1 MVNVMAK
8 KNAHVAATRTL
19 INSKEDYQE
28 KLLNVSYND
37 KLLEMIEYA
46 EENDVPPYIIFGDKT
61 LEQLVAF
68 KPLSDFELED
78 IYGLGTKKIEK
89 YGEEIM
95 ACIILK
101 KGETMTEEEMKAQYG
116 PDMDPNT
123 GDEGQEEGEE
133 EKKPQQKEEK
143 QQEQPK
149 KKQEVE
155 AQAKKKKKKMGLA
168 ERIGHKPNQLSGGE
182 KQRVAVARALINQPS
197 LILAD
202 EPSGSLDSANKK
214 ELHSLLR
221 ELCNEYGL
229 TILVVTHD
237 KELAEVSD
245 RIIEMRDGN
254 ILSSTTK

>member
-1 MVNVMAK
+1 MDKQLAAFRNKHVGFVFQFHQLLPEFTALENV
-8 KNAHVAATRTL
+8 
-19 INSKEDYQE
+19 
-28 KLLNVSYND
+28 
-37 KLLEMIEYA
+37 
-46 EENDVPPYIIFGDKT
+46 
-61 LEQLVAF
+61 
-68 KPLSDFELED
+68 
-78 IYGLGTKKIEK
+78 
-89 YGEEIM
+89 
-95 ACIILK
+95 CIPGFIA
-101 KGETMTEEEMKAQYG
+101 GR
-116 PDMDPNT
+116 
-123 GDEGQEEGEE
+123 
-133 EKKPQQKEEK
+133 
-143 QQEQPK
+143 

-155 AQAKKKKKKMGLA
+155 AQAKELLKKMGLA

-237 KELAEVSD
+237 KELAEVSS

>member
-1 MVNVMAK
+1 MIHTTGITKSFGSLQVLKGIDLTINKGEFVSIIGASGAGK
-8 KNAHVAATRTL
+8 TTLLQIIGSLDKADQGELIVDGINLNQLSDKQLAAFRNKHVGFVF
-19 INSKEDYQE
+19 QFHQ
-28 KLLNVSYND
+28 LLP
-37 KLLEMIEYA
+37 E
-46 EENDVPPYIIFGDKT
+46 FTT
-61 LEQLVAF
+61 LENV
-68 KPLSDFELED
+68 
-78 IYGLGTKKIEK
+78 
-89 YGEEIM
+89 
-95 ACIILK
+95 CIPGFIA
-101 KGETMTEEEMKAQYG
+101 GR
-116 PDMDPNT
+116 
-123 GDEGQEEGEE
+123 
-133 EKKPQQKEEK
+133 
-143 QQEQPK
+143 

-155 AQAKKKKKKMGLA
+155 AQAKELLKKMGLA

>member
-1 MVNVMAK
+1 MIYTTGITKSFGSLQVLKGIDLTINKGEFVSIIGASGAWK
-8 KNAHVAATRTL
+8 TTL
-19 INSKEDYQE
+19 LQIIGSLDKADQGELIVDGIN
-28 KLLNVSYND
+28 LN
-37 KLLEMIEYA
+37 
-46 EENDVPPYIIFGDKT
+46 
-61 LEQLVAF
+61 Q
-68 KPLSDFELED
+68 LSDKQLAAFRNKHVGFVFQFHQLLPEFTALENV
-78 IYGLGTKKIEK
+78 
-89 YGEEIM
+89 
-95 ACIILK
+95 CIPGFIA
-101 KGETMTEEEMKAQYG
+101 GR
-116 PDMDPNT
+116 
-123 GDEGQEEGEE
+123 
-133 EKKPQQKEEK
+133 
-143 QQEQPK
+143 

-155 AQAKKKKKKMGLA
+155 AQAKELLKKMGLA

>member
-1 MVNVMAK
+1 MIHTTGITKSFGSLQVLKGIDLSINKGEFVSIIGASGAGKTTLLQIIGSLDKADQGNLLVDGVN
-8 KNAHVAATRTL
+8 
-19 INSKEDYQE
+19 
-28 KLLNVSYND
+28 LN
-37 KLLEMIEYA
+37 
-46 EENDVPPYIIFGDKT
+46 
-61 LEQLVAF
+61 Q
-68 KPLSDFELED
+68 LSDKQLAAFRNKHIGFVFQFHQLLPEFTALENV
-78 IYGLGTKKIEK
+78 
-89 YGEEIM
+89 
-95 ACIILK
+95 CIPGFIA
-101 KGETMTEEEMKAQYG
+101 GR
-116 PDMDPNT
+116 
-123 GDEGQEEGEE
+123 
-133 EKKPQQKEEK
+133 
-143 QQEQPK
+143 

-155 AQAKKKKKKMGLA
+155 AQAKELLKKMGLA